1 MLQLKEN
8 KLTISQAITKADTII
23 KLTSDI
29 DCEISALVTLADNSV
44 KVLPFIK
51 ENTYYKGRL
60 VFTEEDI
67 PHINKVTMCLILTSA
82 TEQRTNTVDVNID
95 IPKVKQ
101 SVKLYKAN
109 DIKVIREELN
119 KLTALVNETLN
130 NKVVYKTNL
139 NVNQTNIKPGMIPIA
154 INEQGLCMFKY
165 PFIDI
170 ITEINGQKTL
180 NNAILIT
187 AKDIPIEQT
196 DVESAL
202 KAHTEAI
209 KSLNELLNTFGKEL
223 KSLRNKL
230 AKVETDLINHTDSS
244 IV

>member
-1 MLQLKEN
+1 MLQLN
-8 KLTISQAITKADTII
+8 NNILSISKKITNADTII

-29 DCEISALVTLADNSV
+29 DCEISALVTLADNST
-44 KVLPFIK
+44 KVFTFVK
-51 ENTYYKGRL
+51 ENNYYKGRL
-60 VFTEEDI
+60 TFTEEDI
-67 PHINKVTMCLILTSA
+67 QHINKVTMCLILTSA
-82 TEQRTNTVDVNID
+82 TEQRTNTVTVDID

-101 SVKLYKAN
+101 SIKLSKAN
-109 DIKVIREELN
+109 DIKAIREDLS

-139 NVNQTNIKPGMIPIA
+139 SVNQTNIKPGMVPIA
-154 INEQGLCMFKY
+154 INEKGLCMFKY

-202 KAHTEAI
+202 KSHTEAI

-223 KSLRNKL
+223 KALRNKL